1 MASGGLN
8 FQFRLSGGVLPDFL
22 PRIVQW
28 HVKMLFFD
36 VLYPQVVPTG
46 LGFFVIHNFF
56 INLMAKSSRSTLTS
70 PGGI

>member
-1 MASGGLN
+1 M
-8 FQFRLSGGVLPDFL
+8 LPDFL

-28 HVKMLFFD
+28 HVKMSFFD

-46 LGFFVIHNFF
+46 LGFFNVIHNFLS
-56 INLMAKSSRSTLTS
+56 NLMAKSSRSTLTS